1 MDWDSIDNTN
11 THTEGD
17 FTHSNSLEHSG
28 ILVLSPQN
36 INTHTHTGH
45 NRGEGGRGSH
55 TVQYNIKEHRYR
67 TQSCAHRH

>member
-1 MDWDSIDNTN
+1 MDWDTIDNTN

-17 FTHSNSLEHSG
+17 FTHTNSLEHSG

-36 INTHTHTGH
+36 INIHTGH
-45 NRGEGGRGSH
+45 KRRREGGRGSH
-55 TVQYNIKEHRYR
+55 TVQYNIKEHYYR